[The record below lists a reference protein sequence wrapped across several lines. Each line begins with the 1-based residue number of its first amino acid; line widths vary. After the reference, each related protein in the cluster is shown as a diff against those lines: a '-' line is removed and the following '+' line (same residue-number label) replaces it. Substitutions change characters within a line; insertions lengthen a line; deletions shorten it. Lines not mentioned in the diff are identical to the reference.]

1 MSITCAILK
10 YDPGTVEPNA
20 TTSTT
25 IRRTVFPVLFQVP
38 TTDQYITCSTV
49 KISVD
54 SVRWPHTRITSIE
67 RPKIPLLNLLRGSSC
82 LQTGSCVTIDAA
94 IWVTPLCGGG
104 DPSPVCL
111 ESFTRAGCFP
121 YCLAVRQSGSFNSVL
136 RLYNARQWTDRV
148 HIFNR
153 DCAFHQ
159 YSKNPDA
166 GMEGIFVDTQDLIM
180 PPSSNLFPT
189 SSITYGGLAS
199 TIASTSRTVA
209 NTFTSIPHTDV
220 VMPIDW
226 VGSIITNT
234 QANAVSDLNCVS
246 YNFAR
251 STVPISDNV
260 GSYGSTSFRSTLAF
274 GQPFVFAGDTILT
287 SFCNPTNN
295 TLIDA
300 DCVVHV
306 HRIYGDDT
314 NHMTLVNTNNRI
326 PAVAPPETPS
336 MMEKIMMG
344 GGQRNAITIPYSL
357 TNHPWASNPAVGTE
371 DSIFYAVNPYWQLFT
386 GFISYCNDPTEQ
398 GRMQLTIPSSFSP
411 IIIWRV
417 NPYVY
422 CPPSKESGC
431 YEDIFT
437 GVKVPLSERPRL
449 NIQDCKKVIDFIVTG
464 MQYIDYE
471 NIAVSVLRTTPEM
484 INPETL
490 QPFPNRQDNV
500 THTVTYFLN
509 TITMQ
514 IRENVSWAT
523 EIPQAVQTQGQLCPN
538 QRRMPQFGSV
548 MTETLVASILF
559 IKLPFN
565 IILNGAYIFNQW
577 TSPGGD
583 RCPLITRGH
592 TALLSGCESN
602 ALSFKPFFESAERAN
617 QLLFR
622 TISIVARILYGL
634 PGGDMPRTFLNGVQ
648 TFAENTMSPLSAYI
662 VGLAPLNGVKV
673 PIQKSTMDIFNSV
686 LRMPSYMRMFVVAGT
701 PTAWTNFFYHFVVDL
716 IYRIVRA
723 TTDGTKPEAVFYA
736 TMYDFQE
743 QFDQIVESNMKKAC
757 TGLSLTFG
765 YTNPWALIIRH
776 QCDSWASVPSGV
788 LKFLSVFLVDIPT
801 AKCLCKDAQG
811 NNFARYATDVC
822 FAHAPN
828 QAKPALRKMID
839 AGQDLD
845 VDNACDL
852 IIKYT
857 QDQMSSSL
865 QPFFDKQYEA
875 AENMG
880 SSLDYLLRIGTQQS
894 SSDDLCTNFQTNPY
908 VVAIV
913 PEPVDYFRACGLTS
927 VCRSRCRAEIEA
939 FEDANINPSKISREY
954 RVSFTQIQTITITKT
969 TWKSSRYVPKTMCC
983 CCPHHGA
990 AYWCCLS
997 LLVHA

>member
-10 YDPGTVEPNA
+10 YDPGSVEPNGTA
-20 TTSTT
+20 TLISK
-25 IRRTVFPVLFQVP
+25 TVFPVLFQVP

-54 SVRWPHTRITSIE
+54 SVRWSHTRITSVE
-67 RPKIPLLNLLRGSSC
+67 RPKIPLLNLLKGSSC
-82 LQTGSCVTIDAA
+82 LETGSCVTIDAA
-94 IWVTPLCGGG
+94 VWVTPLCGGG

-121 YCLAVRQSGSFNSVL
+121 YCLAVRQTGSFNSVL

-166 GMEGIFVDTQDLIM
+166 GMEGIFVNTQEPFMPSDTFAA
-180 PPSSNLFPT
+180 SSL
-189 SSITYGGLAS
+189 TYGGLAGAIS
-199 TIASTSRTVA
+199 TGSSALLSESY
-209 NTFTSIPHTDV
+209 TDV

-234 QANAVSDLNCVS
+234 QADVASNLNCIS

-251 STVPISDNV
+251 STVPIRDTV
-260 GSYGSTSFRSTLAF
+260 GSYGTTSFRSTLAF

-287 SFCNPTNN
+287 SVCTPVDN
-295 TLIDA
+295 TLIDI

-314 NHMTLVNTNNRI
+314 NHMTLVNTNNRL
-326 PAVAPPETPS
+326 PALPPPTTVS
-336 MMEKIMMG
+336 MMEKVV
-344 GGQRNAITIPYSL
+344 RASRDAITIPYSL
-357 TNHPWASNPAVGTE
+357 TNHPWTSNPAVGTE
-371 DSIFYAVNPYWQLFT
+371 DAVFYSVNPYWQLFT
-386 GFISYCNDPTEQ
+386 GFIEYCNDPTEQ

-417 NPYVY
+417 YPYIY
-422 CPPSKESGC
+422 CPPSMEPGC

-437 GVKVPLSERPRL
+437 GVKVPLSERPKL
-449 NIQDCKKVIDFIVTG
+449 SILDCKKVIDFIVTG

-471 NIAVSVLRTTPEM
+471 NIAVSVLRTTPEK
-484 INPETL
+484 INPATL
-490 QPFPNRQDNV
+490 QPFPDREDNV

-509 TITMQ
+509 TVTMQ

-523 EIPQAVQTQGQLCPN
+523 EIPQAVQTQGQLCPK

-548 MTETLVASILF
+548 ITETIVASILLV
-559 IKLPFN
+559 KLPFN
-565 IILNGAYIFNQW
+565 IILNGVYIFNQW

-602 ALSFKPFFESAERAN
+602 ALSLKPFFESVERAN

-622 TISIVARILYGL
+622 TISIVARVLYGL
-634 PGGDMPRTFLNGVQ
+634 PGGDLPRTFLNGVQ
-648 TFAENTMSPLSAYI
+648 IVGENTMNPLSNYV
-662 VGLAPLNGVKV
+662 VGLAQLNGIKV
-673 PIQKSTMDIFNSV
+673 PVEKATTDIFNSV
-686 LRMPSYMRMFVVAGT
+686 LRMPSYMRMFVVTGT
-701 PTAWTNFFYHFVVDL
+701 PVAWTNFFYHFVVDL

-723 TTDGTKPEAVFYA
+723 TTNGARPESVFYA
-736 TMYDFQE
+736 TMYDFQG
-743 QFDQIVESNMKKAC
+743 QFEQIVESNVKKAC

-788 LKFLSVFLVDIPT
+788 LRFLSVFLVDIPT
-801 AKCLCKDAQG
+801 AKCLCKDSLG
-811 NNFARYATDVC
+811 NNFVRYATDTC
-822 FAHAPN
+822 FANAPN

-845 VDNACDL
+845 TINACDL
-852 IIKYT
+852 IIAHV
-857 QDQMSSSL
+857 QNQMASSL

-875 AENMG
+875 ADNMG
-880 SSLDYLLRIGTQQS
+880 SSLDYLLRIGTQKT

-939 FEDANINPSKISREY
+939 FEDANFNPPTFTQEY
-954 RVSFTQIQTITITKT
+954 RVS
-969 TWKSSRYVPKTMCC
+969 P
-983 CCPHHGA
+983 
-990 AYWCCLS
+990 S
-997 LLVHA
+997 LQG